1 MERKRRE
8 RERQRQRQRAD
19 GGRVEIGQNFR
30 QTVLYNDSLKPHPL
44 DLFKYC
50 TDFCT
55 SGSSAA
61 KHSNQI
67 HVLGGGGFKFQEKTQ
82 AKQNNAQVTRSLETS
97 ITVTKL
103 SMAHTLTT
111 SLQTQSRENWNC
123 AFFPSKF
130 RFSIV
135 IMFPSVF
142 TRVMC
147 SRLCYRLPSVVV
159 QTDGMCCCWI
169 VSKCDTTLSS
179 HIKKYITRGQL
190 YSKQIR
196 YLFWGTT
203 EGLLFGFTSF
213 VFIFTKVNTFFS
225 MAQRVVAKMCFLP
238 WLQKKKKKRRRRR
251 RRRKCAPVAWK

>member
-1 MERKRRE
+1 
-8 RERQRQRQRAD
+8 
-19 GGRVEIGQNFR
+19 
-30 QTVLYNDSLKPHPL
+30 
-44 DLFKYC
+44 
-50 TDFCT
+50 
-55 SGSSAA
+55 
-61 KHSNQI
+61 
-67 HVLGGGGFKFQEKTQ
+67 
-82 AKQNNAQVTRSLETS
+82 
-97 ITVTKL
+97 
-103 SMAHTLTT
+103 MAHTLTT

-147 SRLCYRLPSVVV
+147 SRLCYGLPSVVV
-159 QTDGMCCCWI
+159 RTDGMCCCL
-169 VSKCDTTLSS
+169 KCDITLSS
-179 HIKKYITRGQL
+179 HMKTIITRSQL
-190 YSKQIR
+190 YRRQIL

-203 EGLLFGFTSF
+203 EGLVFGFTSF

-238 WLQKKKKKRRRRR
+238 WLQKKKKRRRRR

>member
-1 MERKRRE
+1 M
-8 RERQRQRQRAD
+8 
-19 GGRVEIGQNFR
+19 
-30 QTVLYNDSLKPHPL
+30 
-44 DLFKYC
+44 
-50 TDFCT
+50 
-55 SGSSAA
+55 
-61 KHSNQI
+61 
-67 HVLGGGGFKFQEKTQ
+67 
-82 AKQNNAQVTRSLETS
+82 RSLETS

-103 SMAHTLTT
+103 SMAHTLST
-111 SLQTQSRENWNC
+111 SLQTPRENWNC

-213 VFIFTKVNTFFS
+213 VFIFTKLNTFFFFS
-225 MAQRVVAKMCFLP
+225 DGAEGSGKDVFPSLAA
-238 WLQKKKKKRRRRR
+238 KKKKK
-251 RRRKCAPVAWK
+251 KKKKKKVCACGLKVEKSSPFSKTHKDAVMHLFIYITNTTTT

>member
-1 MERKRRE
+1 M
-8 RERQRQRQRAD
+8 
-19 GGRVEIGQNFR
+19 
-30 QTVLYNDSLKPHPL
+30 LYNNILKPHPL

-67 HVLGGGGFKFQEKTQ
+67 NVLGGGGFKFQGKTQ

-103 SMAHTLTT
+103 SMAHTLSTP
-111 SLQTQSRENWNC
+111 LQTQSRENWNC

-147 SRLCYRLPSVVV
+147 SRLCYGLPSVVV
-159 QTDGMCCCWI
+159 RTDGMCCCL
-169 VSKCDTTLSS
+169 KCDITLSS
-179 HIKKYITRGQL
+179 HMKTIITRGQL
-190 YSKQIR
+190 YRRQIL

-203 EGLLFGFTSF
+203 EGLVFGFTSF
-213 VFIFTKVNTFFS
+213 VFIFTKVNTFFF
-225 MAQRVVAKMCFLP
+225 R
-238 WLQKKKKKRRRRR
+238 WRRG
-251 RRRKCAPVAWK
+251 